1 METGTGTETERGELP
16 LIMEPPVERDRLFR
30 NEAKIEELVIG
41 ADVEEKTET
50 GVEVDIEGE

>member
-1 METGTGTETERGELP
+1 
-16 LIMEPPVERDRLFR
+16 MEPPVERDRLFR

-50 GVEVDIEGE
+50 GVEVDVEGE